1 MIITDTVS
9 SLHLGKD
16 SPTSTQRLITVARWA
31 SKLFMV
37 AGIALFAYSVTW
49 SFATR
54 RYLRGF
60 ADAIVPL
67 NGSAQDK
74 TEALLGWFRDEPKR
88 NTFPTSE
95 SDGLLHDRDPVNIVQ
110 NTYLL
115 KVCGTATNAFMNLA
129 NAAGLKSRRLLLLD
143 QTGSTKHV
151 VAEVQWDDRWI
162 VVNPQL
168 GLIYKDQ
175 LGRALTKEELRNP
188 QVFQDSISRMPGY
201 DPAYTFE
208 DTVHIHLSRIP
219 VVGRLLRSVL
229 RRLAPNWEESIN
241 WSYFPENPSLW
252 PLAISFPLLIFG
264 ILGHLIATRYSRNRR
279 DTKMMESL
287 P

>member
-1 MIITDTVS
+1 MIITNTNL

-16 SPTSTQRLITVARWA
+16 SSMATKRLITVARCA
-31 SKLFMV
+31 SKLFMI
-37 AGIALFAYSVTW
+37 AGLALFAYSVTW

-74 TEALLGWFRDEPKR
+74 TEALLRWFRNEPNR
-88 NTFPTSE
+88 NTSRTSG

-110 NTYLL
+110 NLQLL

-129 NAAGLKSRRLLLLD
+129 DAAGLKSRRLLLLD
-143 QTGSTKHV
+143 QAGRTKHV

-188 QVFQDSISRMPGY
+188 KVFQDSISSMPGY
-201 DPAYTFE
+201 DPEYTFE
-208 DTVHIHLSRIP
+208 HTVHIRLARIP
-219 VVGRLLRSVL
+219 VIGSLLRSALV
-229 RRLAPNWEESIN
+229 RLAPKWEEYIN

-252 PLAISFPLLIFG
+252 LIVISFPLLLLG
-264 ILGHLIATRYSRNRR
+264 ILGHLIVTRYSRDRPDR
-279 DTKMMESL
+279 KMMQSR